1 MEPPTLELGRA
12 LFRPCGTRR
21 FRPGSPPLKRWATVV
36 RPGGTTRGYDRC
48 TLTARFVLWL
58 LPLFLAACATGPT
71 GPPTPRKIYTDK
83 PLDRARVERAL
94 VAADRS
100 AAGAALG
107 RPAATKAYQNAV
119 EDLVRALDTSC
130 APRKWKPLDLP
141 GYRLDFAPDRRGL
154 PDWGHWRWDELDLAE
169 DVTVPAKIPPAR
181 GPGLGVPL
189 ALTVNYSEKLAEKYF
204 ALPQNGISLPATAL
218 LDFTPAK
225 RGQPRRATLR
235 LINPRETRRTQLAGR
250 QVALAWDAV
259 APVELQLRDKFV
271 QQLAFLGLFDPG
283 RYARRTGIFAL
294 EPYRPDK
301 IPVLF
306 VHGLNSDPHIWQ
318 SAVAAVLADEELQR
332 AYQLWYFIYPTGLPV
347 PGSAARLRAQLR
359 EAQRR
364 LNPTGRDPGMART
377 ILIGHSM
384 GGLLTRM
391 QVTDSGSDYWKAYF
405 RGRPEDL
412 LLTAQQRQSLK
423 DALFFE
429 DVPWIKRAVFAATP
443 HRGSKL
449 ADFGIVRFILFFFRL
464 PLNIAEAS
472 TRILTLQPEL
482 VNPELWQFKSL
493 GGQSVQTLSPRH
505 PYFRAMDAQPIRVPF
520 HSIIGDRGRGD
531 TPQSSDGVVPYSSSH
546 VEGARSEV
554 IVPAPHG
561 LTDHPQ
567 TVAEILRI
575 LREHLRAS
583 GGRIAR
589 APATPTKVPRSIR
602 ARPPAGEPLRR

>member
-1 MEPPTLELGRA
+1 MRAPPV
-12 LFRPCGTRR
+12 
-21 FRPGSPPLKRWATVV
+21 PPKSSV
-36 RPGGTTRGYDRC
+36 G
-48 TLTARFVLWL
+48 WL
-58 LPLFLAACATGPT
+58 HLLAWLMPLLLAACATGPT
-71 GPPTPRKIYTDK
+71 GPPTPRKTYVDK
-83 PLDRARVERAL
+83 PLDRGRVERAL

-100 AAGAALG
+100 AAGAARGLPEST
-107 RPAATKAYQNAV
+107 RAYQRAV
-119 EDLVRALDTSC
+119 EDLVRALDASGP
-130 APRKWKPLDLP
+130 PRKWKPVDLP
-141 GYRLDFAPDRRGL
+141 GYRLDYAADRRGL
-154 PDWGHWRWDELDLAE
+154 PDWGAWRWDELDLAE
-169 DVTVPAKIPPAR
+169 DISVPAKVPKAR

-218 LDFTPAK
+218 LEFTPAK

-235 LINPRETRRTQLAGR
+235 LVNPRESRRGQLAGR
-250 QVALAWDAV
+250 TVSLAWDAV

-271 QQLAFLGLFDPG
+271 QQLAFLGFFDPG

-294 EPYRPDK
+294 EPYRPNK
-301 IPVLF
+301 IPVVF

-318 SAVAAVLADEELQR
+318 SAAAAVLADDELQR

-364 LNPTGRDPGMART
+364 LNPTGRDPGMPHT

-391 QVTDSGSDYWKAYF
+391 QVTDSSDLYWKAYF

-412 LLTAQQRQSLK
+412 LLTDSQRQSLK

-429 DVPWIKRAVFAATP
+429 DVPWVKRAVFAATP

-449 ADFGIVRFILFFFRL
+449 ADFGIVRFVLFFFRL

-505 PYFRAMDAQPIRVPF
+505 PYFRAMEARPIRVPF

-531 TPQSSDGVVPYSSSH
+531 TPNSSDGVVPYSSSH
-546 VEGARSEV
+546 VPGAQSEL
-554 IVPAPHG
+554 IVPAPHT
-561 LTDHPQ
+561 LTEHPR

-583 GGRIAR
+583 GRPAAR
-589 APATPTKVPRSIR
+589 APAAPGKVPRSSR
-602 ARPPAGEPLRR
+602 ARPPAEVTLRR